1 MMNWF
6 LLLKFIHILS
16 AILMIGGSTANG
28 IMELNLKSKKKMAES
43 DTIFIIM
50 SQVKLINN
58 RIVLPSI
65 ISLLITGLLF
75 VFVYNYPI
83 TILWILTSL
92 LLMIL
97 VFTFYFIG
105 KKYEDRLQKEANDN
119 AKSNKIE
126 KTHKM
131 IKIIG
136 FSASLVILFIL
147 FLMIVKPI

>member
-1 MMNWF
+1 MNWY
-6 LLLKFIHILS
+6 LILKFIHILS
-16 AILMIGGSTANG
+16 AIMMIGGSTANG
-28 IMELNLKSKKKMAES
+28 IMELNLKSKQKLNKPKN
-43 DTIFIIM
+43 IYIIM

-58 RIVLPSI
+58 RIVLPAI

-75 VFVYNYPI
+75 VFAFNYPI
-83 TILWILTSL
+83 TIFWILTSL

-97 VFTFYFIG
+97 VFSFYFIG
-105 KKYEDRLQKEANDN
+105 KKYEDRLEKEANN
-119 AKSNKIE
+119 NENSLKME

>member
-1 MMNWF
+1 
-6 LLLKFIHILS
+6 
-16 AILMIGGSTANG
+16 MIGGSTANG
-28 IMELNLKSKKKMAES
+28 IMELNLKNKRKFAKSEH
-43 DTIFIIM
+43 IFIIM
-50 SQVKLINN
+50 NQVKLINN

-65 ISLLITGLLF
+65 FSLLITGLLF
-75 VFVYNYPI
+75 VFVYHFPI
-83 TILWILTSL
+83 TIFWIITSL

-105 KKYEDRLQKEANDN
+105 KKYEDRLQKEAKNDEN
-119 AKSNKIE
+119 LIKME

-131 IKIIG
+131 IKIVG

>member
-1 MMNWF
+1 MNWY
-6 LLLKFIHILS
+6 LILKFIHILS
-16 AILMIGGSTANG
+16 AIMMIGGSTANG
-28 IMELNLKSKKKMAES
+28 IMELNLKSKQKLNKPKN
-43 DTIFIIM
+43 IYIIM

-58 RIVLPSI
+58 RIVLPAI

-75 VFVYNYPI
+75 VFAFNYPI
-83 TILWILTSL
+83 TIFWISTSL

-97 VFTFYFIG
+97 VFSFYFIG
-105 KKYEDRLQKEANDN
+105 KKYEDRLEKEANN
-119 AKSNKIE
+119 NENSLKME